1 MPLAYASMIEPH
13 ACEEKQNTSK
23 FGGKV
28 MSTFFAKAQD
38 QERKWYVIDAEGI
51 PLGRIATEAA
61 RILRGKHKPTFTPN
75 VDTGD
80 HVIIIN
86 AAKLVLTGNKLND
99 KLYRRHSGFPGG
111 LKEIPY
117 KKLMQIM
124 PERAMEHAVKGM
136 LPHNKLGAQ
145 MYTKLKVYKGDTH
158 PHQAQQPE
166 IWTIQ

>member
-1 MPLAYASMIEPH
+1 MRVSQKHKLL
-13 ACEEKQNTSK
+13 

-38 QERKWYVIDAEGI
+38 QERKWFIIDATGI

-61 RILRGKHKPTFTPN
+61 RLLRGKHKPTFTPN

-86 AAKLVLTGNKLND
+86 AEKLVLTGNKLND
-99 KLYRRHSGFPGG
+99 KMYRRHSGFPGG
-111 LKEIPY
+111 LKEVPY
-117 KKLMQIM
+117 KKIMQIM

-145 MYTKLKVYKGDTH
+145 MYTKLKVYKGETH

>member
-1 MPLAYASMIEPH
+1 M
-13 ACEEKQNTSK
+13 T
-23 FGGKV
+23 
-28 MSTFFAKAQD
+28 TFFAKAQD
-38 QERKWYVIDAEGI
+38 QERKWFIIDATGI

-61 RILRGKHKPTFTPN
+61 RLLRGKHKPTFTPN

-99 KLYRRHSGFPGG
+99 KMYRRHSGYPGG
-111 LKEIPY
+111 LKEVPY

-145 MYTKLKVYKGDTH
+145 MYTKLKVYKGETH
-158 PHQAQQPE
+158 PHQAQQAE

>member
-1 MPLAYASMIEPH
+1 M
-13 ACEEKQNTSK
+13 T
-23 FGGKV
+23 
-28 MSTFFAKAQD
+28 TFFAKAQD
-38 QERKWYVIDAEGI
+38 QERKWLLIDAAGI

-61 RILRGKHKPTFTPN
+61 RLLRGKHKPTFTPN

-86 AAKLVLTGNKLND
+86 AEKLVLTGNKLND
-99 KLYRRHSGFPGG
+99 KMYRRHSGFPGG
-111 LKEIPY
+111 LKEVPY

-145 MYTKLKVYKGDTH
+145 MYTKLKVYKGESH

-166 IWTIQ
+166 VWTIQ

>member
-1 MPLAYASMIEPH
+1 M
-13 ACEEKQNTSK
+13 T
-23 FGGKV
+23 
-28 MSTFFAKAQD
+28 TFFAKPQD
-38 QERKWYVIDAEGI
+38 QERKWFIIDAAGI

-61 RILRGKHKPTFTPN
+61 RLLRGKHKPTFTPN

-99 KLYRRHSGFPGG
+99 KMYRRHSGYPGG
-111 LKEIPY
+111 LKEVPY
-117 KKLMQIM
+117 KKIMQIM

-145 MYTKLKVYKGDTH
+145 MYTKLKVYKGDVH

>member
-1 MPLAYASMIEPH
+1 
-13 ACEEKQNTSK
+13 
-23 FGGKV
+23 
-28 MSTFFAKAQD
+28 MSTFFARAEDQAQA
-38 QERKWYVIDAEGI
+38 RKWFIIDATGI
-51 PLGRIATEAA
+51 SLGRIATEAA

-86 AAKLVLTGNKLND
+86 AEKLVLTGNKLNA
-99 KLYRRHSGFPGG
+99 KLYRRHSGYPGG
-111 LKEIPY
+111 LKEVPY
-117 KKLMQIM
+117 KKLMQTM

-145 MYTKLKVYKGDTH
+145 MYRKLKVYRGESH

-166 IWTIQ
+166 TWNMKQL

>member
-1 MPLAYASMIEPH
+1 
-13 ACEEKQNTSK
+13 
-23 FGGKV
+23 

-38 QERKWYVIDAEGI
+38 QERKWYIIDAEGI
-51 PLGRIATEAA
+51 SLGRIATEAA
-61 RILRGKHKPTFTPN
+61 RLLRGKHKPTYTPN

-99 KLYRRHSGFPGG
+99 KMYRRHSGFPGG
-111 LKEIPY
+111 LKEVPY
-117 KKLMQIM
+117 KKLMQTM

-145 MYTKLKVYKGDTH
+145 MYTKLKVYKGDAH

>member
-1 MPLAYASMIEPH
+1 M
-13 ACEEKQNTSK
+13 T
-23 FGGKV
+23 
-28 MSTFFAKAQD
+28 TFFAKAQD
-38 QERKWYVIDAEGI
+38 QERKWYIIDAEGI

-61 RILRGKHKPTFTPN
+61 RLLRGKHKPTFTPN

-86 AAKLVLTGNKLND
+86 AEKLVLTGNKLND
-99 KLYRRHSGFPGG
+99 KMYRRHSGYPGG
-111 LKEIPY
+111 LKEVPY

-145 MYTKLKVYKGDTH
+145 MYTKLKVYKGESH

>member
-1 MPLAYASMIEPH
+1 LRSW
-13 ACEEKQNTSK
+13 
-23 FGGKV
+23 
-28 MSTFFAKAQD
+28 FFAKAQN
-38 QERKWYVIDAEGI
+38 QERKWFIIDAAGI
-51 PLGRIATEAA
+51 SLGRIATEAA
-61 RILRGKHKPTFTPN
+61 RLLRGKHKPTFTPN

-86 AAKLVLTGNKLND
+86 AEKLVLTGNKLND
-99 KLYRRHSGFPGG
+99 KMYRRHSGFPGG
-111 LKEIPY
+111 LKEVPY

-145 MYTKLKVYKGDTH
+145 MYTKLKVYKGESH